1 MLPSASLGEKKGL
14 YEPVHGSAPDIAGQ
28 NKANPLGAIGSVAAM
43 LEYTFGLMKEANAVN
58 NAIGKVLES
67 GHVTAD
73 LRPKGKPAT
82 TKEVGQAV
90 SEAL

>member
-1 MLPSASLGEKKGL
+1 M
-14 YEPVHGSAPDIAGQ
+14 HGSAPDSAGQ

-43 LEYTFGLMKEANAVN
+43 FEYSFGLMKEAAAINA
-58 NAIGKVLES
+58 AIGKVLET

-73 LRPKGKPAT
+73 LKPKGKPLT
-82 TKEVGQAV
+82 TDQVGKAV